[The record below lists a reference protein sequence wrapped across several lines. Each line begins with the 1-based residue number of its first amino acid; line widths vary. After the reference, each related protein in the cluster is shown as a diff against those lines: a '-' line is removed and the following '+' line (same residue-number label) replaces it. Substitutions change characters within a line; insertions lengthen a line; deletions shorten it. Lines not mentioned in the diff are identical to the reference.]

1 MMNSAPHQWSSSSSS
16 CNVAHYITSISI
28 CACTWGPYQCAP
40 VHEVY
45 IIDIHDGII
54 SILHAK
60 IAMFHAAS
68 TSCISRPLPRVY
80 HALDITPVYQ
90 ETARGGTEGTCIY
103 TSPWYHASMS
113 RDITP
118 LYHMI
123 SRLYITWYHAS
134 ISLDITPLSRVY
146 HALDITP
153 VYHDPSTWGPLYECP
168 HTFMHSYLHT
178 HTHTHTRATRKCINT
193 RTPHTHALVGWQ
205 VLMRIRIP
213 ISMCVYA
220 CGCNMCV
227 CVYECLRLCVCT
239 YACIYV
245 CMCVNVYACTHA
257 YMHVNVCAYMY
268 I

>member
-123 SRLYITWYHAS
+123 SRLYIAWYHALKS
-134 ISLDITPLSRVY
+134 CISCPWY
-146 HALDITP
+146 HACI
-153 VYHDPSTWGPLYECP
+153 SRPLYVRP
-168 HTFMHSYLHT
+168 SLWMPTHIHAFIPTYAHT
-178 HTHTHTRATRKCINT
+178 HTHTCDTEMHQHTYTSHACTGWLAGADAYT
-193 RTPHTHALVGWQ
+193 HT
-205 VLMRIRIP
+205 
-213 ISMCVYA
+213 Y
-220 CGCNMCV
+220 
-227 CVYECLRLCVCT
+227 
-239 YACIYV
+239 IYV
-245 CMCVNVYACTHA
+245 CLCVWV
-257 YMHVNVCAYMY
+257 
-268 I
+268 